1 MSIKKDESRQP
12 LPGVIAGNPMTRMRE
27 AAARADK
34 LDDIRRRGLP
44 RFEDG
49 KCVVCGNAGCKCW
62 GECPEGPRDDD

>member
-1 MSIKKDESRQP
+1 MSK
-12 LPGVIAGNPMTRMRE
+12 MRE